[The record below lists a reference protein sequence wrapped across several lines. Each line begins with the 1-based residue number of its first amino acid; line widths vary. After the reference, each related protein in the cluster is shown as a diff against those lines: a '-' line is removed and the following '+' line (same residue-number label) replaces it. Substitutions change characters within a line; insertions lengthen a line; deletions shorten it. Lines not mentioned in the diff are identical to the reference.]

1 MKLRT
6 GRSFRQK
13 SIKQPIV
20 ENDRWQTLHNILE
33 RGGPQTPE
41 TDLSYQMMGVYS
53 LPEFWG
59 KLVESGSVNEWNF
72 RVKLYGAILGE
83 GKYNP
88 RKLTEEEKKNQKRKK
103 NQLQK
108 EEKKN
113 QKRKPAPKI
122 NKKDPAVVKAE
133 EDRIAAELKEKE
145 EKEKAF
151 QEELNKLSPE
161 EQFYYIKEMPTKES
175 WVGWK
180 EDNYVAGIKIN

>member
-59 KLVESGSVNEWNF
+59 KLIESGSVNEWNF
-72 RVKLYGAILGE
+72 TVKLCGAILGE

-88 RKLTEEEKKNQKRKK
+88 RELTE
-103 NQLQK
+103 

-122 NKKDPAVVKAE
+122 KKIDPAYSK
-133 EDRIAAELKEKE
+133 
-145 EKEKAF
+145 
-151 QEELNKLSPE
+151 S
-161 EQFYYIKEMPTKES
+161 
-175 WVGWK
+175 
-180 EDNYVAGIKIN
+180 

>member
-20 ENDRWQTLHNILE
+20 ENNRWQTLHNILE

-59 KLVESGSVNEWNF
+59 KLIESGSVNEWNF
-72 RVKLYGAILGE
+72 TVKLYGTILGE

-88 RKLTEEEKKNQKRKK
+88 RKLTEEEKKELETKK
-103 NQLQK
+103 
-108 EEKKN
+108 
-113 QKRKPAPKI
+113 KPAPKI
-122 NKKDPAVVKAE
+122 NKKDPAAVKAE

-180 EDNYVAGIKIN
+180 EDNCVAGIKINGDKLV

>member
-6 GRSFRQK
+6 GCSFRQK

-41 TDLSYQMMGVYS
+41 TDLSYQMMGVDS
-53 LPEFWG
+53 LPEFSG
-59 KLVESGSVNEWNF
+59 KLLESGSVNEQNF
-72 RVKLYGAILGE
+72 TVKLCGAILSE

-88 RKLTEEEKKNQKRKK
+88 KELTE
-103 NQLQK
+103 

-122 NKKDPAVVKAE
+122 NKKDPVVVKAE
-133 EDRIAAELKEKE
+133 EDRITAELKEKE
-145 EKEKAF
+145 EKEKIF

-175 WVGWK
+175 WVEWK

>member
-1 MKLRT
+1 
-6 GRSFRQK
+6 
-13 SIKQPIV
+13 
-20 ENDRWQTLHNILE
+20 
-33 RGGPQTPE
+33 
-41 TDLSYQMMGVYS
+41 MMGVYS

-59 KLVESGSVNEWNF
+59 KLIESGSVNEWNF
-72 RVKLYGAILGE
+72 TVKLYGAILGE

-88 RKLTEEEKKNQKRKK
+88 RKLTEEEKKNQKRK
-103 NQLQK
+103 
-108 EEKKN
+108 
-113 QKRKPAPKI
+113 PAPKI

-133 EDRIAAELKEKE
+133 EDRITAELKEKE
-145 EKEKAF
+145 EKEKIF